1 MAMTLKQLEE
11 QLKMDTYTPKT
22 DEQIQAEAENRF
34 KTQYDQQRTAA
45 QQAYDTSALALDQQR
60 AGLETSYAKQAEQAA
75 QATRQNYAA
84 ADRQS
89 LTRGMQR
96 SSYNNATL
104 ANINNA
110 GAKTQNEIQQALT
123 TAQGNVDQQKTL
135 LTQQLAQTL
144 AGYETGLANDVAAYL
159 DTLKQQEYE
168 RKLASDQYRNELLMA
183 LYEYGQQAAR
193 GGGGGGSRSSGS
205 GSAAASAGT
214 AGGSYNSLYA
224 ALNAGSGSIAGLT
237 TGAAAAKG
245 ASSLLNTA
253 KQTKKPKVTIVP
265 KVNKSTRATQ

>member
-60 AGLETSYAKQAEQAA
+60 AGLGTSYAKQAEEAA
-75 QATRQNYAA
+75 KNTRQNYAA

-89 LTRGMQR
+89 VSRGMQR

-104 ANINNA
+104 ANINNE

-144 AGYETGLANDVAAYL
+144 AGYDTGYANDVAAYI
-159 DTLKQQEYE
+159 DSLKQQEYE
-168 RKLASDQYRNELLMA
+168 RTLAADQYRNELLMA
-183 LYEYGQQAAR
+183 LYELQKKGSS
-193 GGGGGGSRSSGS
+193 GGGSRSSGS
-205 GSAAASAGT
+205 GSGSSTVTAQPAGT
-214 AGGSYNSLYA
+214 DYNSLLS
-224 ALNAGSGSIAGLT
+224 ALNAT
-237 TGAAAAKG
+237 NN
-245 ASSLLNTA
+245 SLLGVGAGALVGAVGAGAGTTS
-253 KQTKKPKVTIVP
+253 TKKTTITAAPGVVKP
-265 KVNKSTRATQ
+265 SQKKLTK

>member
-11 QLKMDTYTPKT
+11 QLNMQTYTPKT
-22 DEQIQAEAENRF
+22 DEQLQAEAENRY
-34 KTQYDQQRTAA
+34 KSQYTQNRTSA

-110 GAKTQNEIQQALT
+110 GAKTQNEIRQALT

-144 AGYETGLANDVAAYL
+144 AGYETGYANDVAAYL

-193 GGGGGGSRSSGS
+193 GGSGGGRRSSGS
-205 GSAAASAGT
+205 GSAAASASSNVG
-214 AGGSYNSLYA
+214 AYDKLFS
-224 ALNAGSGSIAGLT
+224 ALN
-237 TGAAAAKG
+237 GA
-245 ASSLLNTA
+245 
-253 KQTKKPKVTIVP
+253 TKSA
-265 KVNKSTRATQ
+265 VNKSTAASVAASNAAAMAVKNAILPPVVKPKAKLTK

>member
-11 QLKMDTYTPKT
+11 QLNMSTYTPKT
-22 DEQIQAEAENRF
+22 DEQLQAEAENRY
-34 KTQYDQQRTAA
+34 KSQYAQNRTSA

-144 AGYETGLANDVAAYL
+144 AGYETGYANDVAAYL

-193 GGGGGGSRSSGS
+193 GGGGGGSRSSGG
-205 GSAAASAGT
+205 GSSAASAGT

-245 ASSLLNTA
+245 ASSLLNAA
-253 KQTKKPKVTIVP
+253 KQTKKPKVTIDP
-265 KVNKSTRATQ
+265 KVNKSTRATK